1 MTENLA
7 HPQFSK
13 GLSGYKVE
21 EVDSYIDKVLDTIKD
36 LKDQNEVL
44 EEKIGVLAESL
55 QKYREDEDSLR
66 EALLGAQ
73 KMGDSIVK
81 NANNKAE
88 ITMREASVKAA
99 HIVEEAR
106 KKVEDEKD
114 EQEAGRILDNL
125 LARQDEALQLAA
137 AVQTQLAQAETAAQ
151 DVRRSEDDVA
161 DVRNRMERLREEQR
175 ALNGPAREVLESQT
189 TALRQLRALSSTLAT
204 EQERLAELEGRLI
217 SETPARSIKNLPLLL
232 LGAALFLA
240 GAGTLLAAWRLGVT
254 SLPLTQGL
262 EMPVNLWSGYLILFC
277 GVGFL
282 AAGLPHDGPERR
294 RRKNEFA
301 HLQSRRDACAAHVA
315 ELKEQARADAIANGI
330 RKENPNAN
338 IVYIKGDQFTNEL
351 IAAIQNGKNIEFRS
365 KYREADLFLIDDVQF
380 IAGKESTQ
388 EEFFHTF
395 NKLYEEHKQIVM
407 TSDRKPSDM
416 LTLED
421 RLKTRFE
428 WGLLADI
435 QPPDYETRMAI
446 LKNKAK
452 NLGLNLSDDVCNYI
466 AINVTNNVRQI
477 EGTVKK
483 ILAYRDL
490 NNMPLDLPNISRAI
504 DDMFKSEGNAL
515 PTPSLIIS
523 QVCKFYSIDEVLL
536 RGTQKNKGTAEARQI
551 AMYLIRKLTNL
562 SLPDI
567 GKEFA
572 RDHSTVLYAIRK
584 VEVALKNGDTTM
596 QNNIRDIT
604 ANINSCL

>member
-1 MTENLA
+1 MYSSAYVWAKVLSHMEERLGAVTVSAWFDDAEVVELNENNLILYSPSDFRREIIRRRCTDYIQDA
-7 HPQFSK
+7 LKEVFNSDAKLMVFGDEELDAFKQKGKSVSSMDFNPQFTFDNFVVGPSNRFAHSAAIAVSK
-13 GLSGYKVE
+13 
-21 EVDSYIDKVLDTIKD
+21 
-36 LKDQNEVL
+36 
-44 EEKIGVLAESL
+44 
-55 QKYREDEDSLR
+55 
-66 EALLGAQ
+66 
-73 KMGDSIVK
+73 
-81 NANNKAE
+81 
-88 ITMREASVKAA
+88 
-99 HIVEEAR
+99 
-106 KKVEDEKD
+106 
-114 EQEAGRILDNL
+114 
-125 LARQDEALQLAA
+125 
-137 AVQTQLAQAETAAQ
+137 
-151 DVRRSEDDVA
+151 
-161 DVRNRMERLREEQR
+161 
-175 ALNGPAREVLESQT
+175 
-189 TALRQLRALSSTLAT
+189 
-204 EQERLAELEGRLI
+204 
-217 SETPARSIKNLPLLL
+217 TPGQVYNP
-232 LGAALFLA
+232 LFLY
-240 GAGTLLAAWRLGVT
+240 G
-254 SLPLTQGL
+254 P
-262 EMPVNLWSGYLILFC
+262 P
-277 GVGFL
+277 GVG
-282 AAGLPHDGPERR
+282 
-294 RRKNEFA
+294 KT
-301 HLQSRRDACAAHVA
+301 HL
-315 ELKEQARADAIANGI
+315 LYAIANGI

-523 QVCKFYSIDEVLL
+523 QVCKFYSIDEVVL

-567 GKEFA
+567 GKEFD

-584 VEVALKNGDTTM
+584 VEVALKNGDTNM

>member
-1 MTENLA
+1 MYSSAYVWAKVLSYLEERLTAVTISAWLDDAEVVELNEEHMILYSPSDFRRDLIRRRCTDYIHDA
-7 HPQFSK
+7 LKEIFNSDAKLLVFGDEELNAFRSRGKSTTSMDFNPQFTFDNFVVGPSNRFAHSAAIAVSK
-13 GLSGYKVE
+13 
-21 EVDSYIDKVLDTIKD
+21 
-36 LKDQNEVL
+36 
-44 EEKIGVLAESL
+44 
-55 QKYREDEDSLR
+55 
-66 EALLGAQ
+66 
-73 KMGDSIVK
+73 
-81 NANNKAE
+81 
-88 ITMREASVKAA
+88 
-99 HIVEEAR
+99 
-106 KKVEDEKD
+106 
-114 EQEAGRILDNL
+114 
-125 LARQDEALQLAA
+125 
-137 AVQTQLAQAETAAQ
+137 
-151 DVRRSEDDVA
+151 
-161 DVRNRMERLREEQR
+161 
-175 ALNGPAREVLESQT
+175 
-189 TALRQLRALSSTLAT
+189 
-204 EQERLAELEGRLI
+204 
-217 SETPARSIKNLPLLL
+217 TPGQVYNP
-232 LGAALFLA
+232 LFLY
-240 GAGTLLAAWRLGVT
+240 G
-254 SLPLTQGL
+254 P
-262 EMPVNLWSGYLILFC
+262 P
-277 GVGFL
+277 GVG
-282 AAGLPHDGPERR
+282 
-294 RRKNEFA
+294 KT
-301 HLQSRRDACAAHVA
+301 HL
-315 ELKEQARADAIANGI
+315 LYAIANGI
-330 RKENPNAN
+330 RKQSPDAN

-351 IAAIQNGKNIEFRS
+351 IDAIQNGKNIEFRS

-446 LKNKAK
+446 LRNKARS
-452 NLGLNLSDDVCNYI
+452 LGLDLSDDVCNYI

-477 EGTVKK
+477 ERTVKK

-523 QVCKFYSIDEVLL
+523 QVCKFYSVDEAVM
-536 RGTQKNKGTAEARQI
+536 RGIQKNKGIAEARQV

-572 RDHSTVLYAIRK
+572 RDHSTVIYAIRK
-584 VEVALKNGDTTM
+584 VEVALKNGDTNM

>member
-1 MTENLA
+1 MYSSAYVWAKVLSHMEERLGAVTVSAWFDDAEVVELNENNLILYSPSDFRREIIRRRCTDYIQDA
-7 HPQFSK
+7 LKEVFNSDAKLMVFGDEELDAFKQKGKSVSSMDFNPQFTFDNFVVGPSNRFAHSAAIAVSK
-13 GLSGYKVE
+13 
-21 EVDSYIDKVLDTIKD
+21 
-36 LKDQNEVL
+36 
-44 EEKIGVLAESL
+44 
-55 QKYREDEDSLR
+55 
-66 EALLGAQ
+66 
-73 KMGDSIVK
+73 
-81 NANNKAE
+81 
-88 ITMREASVKAA
+88 
-99 HIVEEAR
+99 
-106 KKVEDEKD
+106 
-114 EQEAGRILDNL
+114 
-125 LARQDEALQLAA
+125 
-137 AVQTQLAQAETAAQ
+137 
-151 DVRRSEDDVA
+151 
-161 DVRNRMERLREEQR
+161 
-175 ALNGPAREVLESQT
+175 
-189 TALRQLRALSSTLAT
+189 
-204 EQERLAELEGRLI
+204 
-217 SETPARSIKNLPLLL
+217 TPGQVYNP
-232 LGAALFLA
+232 LFLY
-240 GAGTLLAAWRLGVT
+240 G
-254 SLPLTQGL
+254 P
-262 EMPVNLWSGYLILFC
+262 P
-277 GVGFL
+277 GVG
-282 AAGLPHDGPERR
+282 
-294 RRKNEFA
+294 KT
-301 HLQSRRDACAAHVA
+301 HL
-315 ELKEQARADAIANGI
+315 LYAIANGI

-536 RGTQKNKGTAEARQI
+536 RGTQKNKVTAEARQI

>member
-1 MTENLA
+1 MYSSAYVWAKVLNHMEERLGAVTVSAWFDDAEVVELNENNLILYSPSDFRREIIRRRCTDYIQDA
-7 HPQFSK
+7 LKEVFNSDAKLMVFGDEELDTFKQKGKSVSSMDFNPQFTFDNFVVGPSNRFAHSAAIAVSK
-13 GLSGYKVE
+13 
-21 EVDSYIDKVLDTIKD
+21 
-36 LKDQNEVL
+36 
-44 EEKIGVLAESL
+44 
-55 QKYREDEDSLR
+55 
-66 EALLGAQ
+66 
-73 KMGDSIVK
+73 
-81 NANNKAE
+81 
-88 ITMREASVKAA
+88 
-99 HIVEEAR
+99 
-106 KKVEDEKD
+106 
-114 EQEAGRILDNL
+114 
-125 LARQDEALQLAA
+125 
-137 AVQTQLAQAETAAQ
+137 
-151 DVRRSEDDVA
+151 
-161 DVRNRMERLREEQR
+161 
-175 ALNGPAREVLESQT
+175 
-189 TALRQLRALSSTLAT
+189 
-204 EQERLAELEGRLI
+204 
-217 SETPARSIKNLPLLL
+217 TPGQVYNP
-232 LGAALFLA
+232 LFLY
-240 GAGTLLAAWRLGVT
+240 G
-254 SLPLTQGL
+254 P
-262 EMPVNLWSGYLILFC
+262 P
-277 GVGFL
+277 GVG
-282 AAGLPHDGPERR
+282 
-294 RRKNEFA
+294 KT
-301 HLQSRRDACAAHVA
+301 HL
-315 ELKEQARADAIANGI
+315 LYAIANGI
-330 RKENPNAN
+330 RKENPDAN

>member
-1 MTENLA
+1 MYASAYVWAKVLMHMEERLGAVTVSAWFDDAEVVELNEEHLILYSPSDFRREIIRRRCTDYIHDA
-7 HPQFSK
+7 LKEIFNSDAKLLVFGDEELNAFKQKGNPSSSMDFNPQFTFDNFVVGPSNRFAHSAAIAVSK
-13 GLSGYKVE
+13 TPGQVYNPLFIY
-21 EVDSYIDKVLDTIKD
+21 
-36 LKDQNEVL
+36 
-44 EEKIGVLAESL
+44 
-55 QKYREDEDSLR
+55 
-66 EALLGAQ
+66 
-73 KMGDSIVK
+73 
-81 NANNKAE
+81 
-88 ITMREASVKAA
+88 
-99 HIVEEAR
+99 
-106 KKVEDEKD
+106 
-114 EQEAGRILDNL
+114 
-125 LARQDEALQLAA
+125 
-137 AVQTQLAQAETAAQ
+137 
-151 DVRRSEDDVA
+151 
-161 DVRNRMERLREEQR
+161 
-175 ALNGPAREVLESQT
+175 GP
-189 TALRQLRALSSTLAT
+189 
-204 EQERLAELEGRLI
+204 
-217 SETPARSIKNLPLLL
+217 P
-232 LGAALFLA
+232 
-240 GAGTLLAAWRLGVT
+240 
-254 SLPLTQGL
+254 
-262 EMPVNLWSGYLILFC
+262 
-277 GVGFL
+277 GVG
-282 AAGLPHDGPERR
+282 
-294 RRKNEFA
+294 KT
-301 HLQSRRDACAAHVA
+301 HL
-315 ELKEQARADAIANGI
+315 LYAIANGI
-330 RKENPNAN
+330 RRQNPNAN
-338 IVYIKGDQFTNEL
+338 VVYIKGDQFTNEL

-428 WGLLADI
+428 WGLLADV

-452 NLGLNLSDDVCNYI
+452 SLGLNLTDDVCNYI

-523 QVCKFYSIDEVLL
+523 QVCKFYSIDEAVL
-536 RGTQKNKGTAEARQI
+536 RGTQKNKGTAEARQV

-584 VEVALKNGDTTM
+584 VEVSLKNGDSNM

>member
-1 MTENLA
+1 MYSSAYVWAKVLSHMEERLGAVTVSAWFDDAEVVELNENNLILYSPSDFRREIIRRRCTDYIQDA
-7 HPQFSK
+7 LKEVFNSDAKLMVFGDEELNTFKQKGKSVSSMDFNPQFTFDNFVVGPSNRFAHSAAIAVSK
-13 GLSGYKVE
+13 
-21 EVDSYIDKVLDTIKD
+21 
-36 LKDQNEVL
+36 
-44 EEKIGVLAESL
+44 
-55 QKYREDEDSLR
+55 
-66 EALLGAQ
+66 
-73 KMGDSIVK
+73 
-81 NANNKAE
+81 
-88 ITMREASVKAA
+88 
-99 HIVEEAR
+99 
-106 KKVEDEKD
+106 
-114 EQEAGRILDNL
+114 
-125 LARQDEALQLAA
+125 
-137 AVQTQLAQAETAAQ
+137 
-151 DVRRSEDDVA
+151 
-161 DVRNRMERLREEQR
+161 
-175 ALNGPAREVLESQT
+175 
-189 TALRQLRALSSTLAT
+189 
-204 EQERLAELEGRLI
+204 
-217 SETPARSIKNLPLLL
+217 TPGQVYNP
-232 LGAALFLA
+232 LFLY
-240 GAGTLLAAWRLGVT
+240 G
-254 SLPLTQGL
+254 P
-262 EMPVNLWSGYLILFC
+262 P
-277 GVGFL
+277 GVG
-282 AAGLPHDGPERR
+282 
-294 RRKNEFA
+294 KT
-301 HLQSRRDACAAHVA
+301 HL
-315 ELKEQARADAIANGI
+315 LYAIANGI

>member
-1 MTENLA
+1 MYSSAYVWAKVVSHMEDRLGAVTVSTWFDDAEVVELNDEQLIIYSATEFRQDFIRRRCTEYIQDALKEIFNSDAKLVVFGDEELNA
-7 HPQFSK
+7 YRSRGVQKPSMDFNPQFTFDNFVVGPSNR
-13 GLSGYKVE
+13 
-21 EVDSYIDKVLDTIKD
+21 I
-36 LKDQNEVL
+36 
-44 EEKIGVLAESL
+44 
-55 QKYREDEDSLR
+55 
-66 EALLGAQ
+66 
-73 KMGDSIVK
+73 
-81 NANNKAE
+81 
-88 ITMREASVKAA
+88 A
-99 HIVEEAR
+99 H
-106 KKVEDEKD
+106 
-114 EQEAGRILDNL
+114 
-125 LARQDEALQLAA
+125 
-137 AVQTQLAQAETAAQ
+137 
-151 DVRRSEDDVA
+151 
-161 DVRNRMERLREEQR
+161 
-175 ALNGPAREVLESQT
+175 
-189 TALRQLRALSSTLAT
+189 
-204 EQERLAELEGRLI
+204 
-217 SETPARSIKNLPLLL
+217 
-232 LGAALFLA
+232 GAAIAVSNNPGQVYNPLFLY
-240 GAGTLLAAWRLGVT
+240 G
-254 SLPLTQGL
+254 P
-262 EMPVNLWSGYLILFC
+262 P
-277 GVGFL
+277 GVG
-282 AAGLPHDGPERR
+282 
-294 RRKNEFA
+294 KT
-301 HLQSRRDACAAHVA
+301 HL
-315 ELKEQARADAIANGI
+315 LYAIANSI
-330 RKENPNAN
+330 RKNNPNAN

-351 IAAIQNGKNIEFRS
+351 ITAIKDGKNIEFRS
-365 KYREADLFLIDDVQF
+365 KYREADLFLIDDIQF

-416 LTLED
+416 QTLED
-421 RLKTRFE
+421 RLKSRFE

-452 NLGLNLSDDVCNYI
+452 SLGLNLSDDVCNYI

-504 DDMFKSEGNAL
+504 DDMFKSEGSAL

-523 QVCKFYSIDEVLL
+523 QVCKFYNVDEVVL
-536 RGTQKNKGTAEARQI
+536 RGTQKNKGTAEARQC

-584 VEVALKNGDTTM
+584 VEQALKKGDETL

>member
-1 MTENLA
+1 MYSSAYVWAKVLIHMEERLGAVTVSAWFDDAEVVELNENNLILYSPSDFRREIIRRRCTDYIQDA
-7 HPQFSK
+7 LKEVFNSDAKLMVFGDEELDAFKQKGKSVSSMDFNPQFTFDNFVVGPSNRFAHSAAIAVSK
-13 GLSGYKVE
+13 
-21 EVDSYIDKVLDTIKD
+21 
-36 LKDQNEVL
+36 
-44 EEKIGVLAESL
+44 
-55 QKYREDEDSLR
+55 
-66 EALLGAQ
+66 
-73 KMGDSIVK
+73 
-81 NANNKAE
+81 
-88 ITMREASVKAA
+88 
-99 HIVEEAR
+99 
-106 KKVEDEKD
+106 
-114 EQEAGRILDNL
+114 
-125 LARQDEALQLAA
+125 
-137 AVQTQLAQAETAAQ
+137 
-151 DVRRSEDDVA
+151 
-161 DVRNRMERLREEQR
+161 
-175 ALNGPAREVLESQT
+175 
-189 TALRQLRALSSTLAT
+189 
-204 EQERLAELEGRLI
+204 
-217 SETPARSIKNLPLLL
+217 TPGQVYNP
-232 LGAALFLA
+232 LFLY
-240 GAGTLLAAWRLGVT
+240 G
-254 SLPLTQGL
+254 P
-262 EMPVNLWSGYLILFC
+262 P
-277 GVGFL
+277 GVG
-282 AAGLPHDGPERR
+282 
-294 RRKNEFA
+294 KT
-301 HLQSRRDACAAHVA
+301 HL
-315 ELKEQARADAIANGI
+315 LYAIANGI
-330 RKENPNAN
+330 RKENPDAN

>member
-1 MTENLA
+1 MYSSAYVWAKVLSHMEERLGAVTVSAWFDDAEVVDLNENNLILYSPSDFRREIIRRRCTDYIQDA
-7 HPQFSK
+7 LKEVFNSDAKLMVFGDEELDAFKQKGKIVSSMDFNPQFTFDNFVVGPSNRFAHSAAIAVSK
-13 GLSGYKVE
+13 
-21 EVDSYIDKVLDTIKD
+21 
-36 LKDQNEVL
+36 
-44 EEKIGVLAESL
+44 
-55 QKYREDEDSLR
+55 
-66 EALLGAQ
+66 
-73 KMGDSIVK
+73 
-81 NANNKAE
+81 
-88 ITMREASVKAA
+88 
-99 HIVEEAR
+99 
-106 KKVEDEKD
+106 
-114 EQEAGRILDNL
+114 
-125 LARQDEALQLAA
+125 
-137 AVQTQLAQAETAAQ
+137 
-151 DVRRSEDDVA
+151 
-161 DVRNRMERLREEQR
+161 
-175 ALNGPAREVLESQT
+175 
-189 TALRQLRALSSTLAT
+189 
-204 EQERLAELEGRLI
+204 
-217 SETPARSIKNLPLLL
+217 TPGQVYNP
-232 LGAALFLA
+232 LFLY
-240 GAGTLLAAWRLGVT
+240 G
-254 SLPLTQGL
+254 P
-262 EMPVNLWSGYLILFC
+262 P
-277 GVGFL
+277 GVG
-282 AAGLPHDGPERR
+282 
-294 RRKNEFA
+294 KT
-301 HLQSRRDACAAHVA
+301 HL
-315 ELKEQARADAIANGI
+315 LYAIANGI